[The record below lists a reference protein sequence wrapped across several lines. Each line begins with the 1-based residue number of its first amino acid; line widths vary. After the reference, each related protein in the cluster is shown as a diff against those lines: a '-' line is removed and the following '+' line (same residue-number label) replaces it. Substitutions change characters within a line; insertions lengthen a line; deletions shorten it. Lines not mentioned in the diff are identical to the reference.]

1 MAGGGGASFTVEPV
15 NLREILS
22 DLKEID
28 PKLANNLRREF
39 RRAGDEILAAQ
50 RAALATRPPRV
61 GGSTKGLALIR
72 PRNGRKPY
80 FAFRRRYG
88 EGETR
93 TGGVSKLRSKIA
105 GGLKVRTI
113 ASARRQA
120 VEFRSG
126 GPTNGGANMAR
137 VFEKRMFRHPV
148 FGGAAQ
154 WVPQYGQPYFFKPV
168 TTEMRQRMADRIQ
181 QSIDDALAPFA

>member
-1 MAGGGGASFTVEPV
+1 MADAVSFTVEPV
-15 NLREILS
+15 NLRAILAQI
-22 DLKEID
+22 KEVD

-39 RRAGDEILAAQ
+39 RRSGDEILAAQ
-50 RAALATRPPRV
+50 RNALAKRPPRV
-61 GGSTKGLALIR
+61 GGSSQQLRLIR

-80 FAFRRRYG
+80 LAMRRIYR

-93 TGGVSKLRSKIA
+93 TGGVSKLRSKISA
-105 GGLKVRTI
+105 GLRVRTI

-120 VEFRSG
+120 VEFKTT
-126 GPTNGGANMAR
+126 GPRNGGANMAR

-148 FGGAAQ
+148 FGGGGE

-168 TTEMRQRMADRIQ
+168 TDEMRSRMAGRIN
-181 QSIDDALAPFA
+181 SAIDDALASLQ

>member
-1 MAGGGGASFTVEPV
+1 MAGGGEASFTVEPV
-15 NLREILS
+15 NLRAILA
-22 DLKEID
+22 DLKEVD

-50 RAALATRPPRV
+50 RAALSKRPPRV
-61 GGSTKGLALIR
+61 GGSSKGLTLIR

-80 FAFRRRYG
+80 FAFRRKYS

-93 TGGVSKLRSKIA
+93 AGGVSNLRSKIA
-105 GGLKVRTI
+105 GGLRVRTI

-120 VEFRSG
+120 VEFKTS
-126 GPTNGGANMAR
+126 GPTSGGANMAR
-137 VFEKRMFRHPV
+137 VFERRMFRHPV
-148 FGGAAQ
+148 FGGNGA

-168 TTEMRQRMADRIQ
+168 TNEMRQRMADRIER
-181 QSIDDALAPFA
+181 SITDAFASFT